1 MISALKNEDI
11 SIYGDGMQTRTFCYI
26 DDNIDA
32 CLNSFYNNLYVN
44 DVVNIGS
51 SDEITIL
58 DLARKIIDDTNSNSK
73 IIFCPPLEEGDM
85 TRRQPDVSKM
95 DQLLLKPTLKLE
107 DGLKKILKDGLFELT
122 I

>member
-1 MISALKNEDI
+1 VSALKNEDI

-32 CLNSFYNNLYVN
+32 CYNAFSKNLYVN
-44 DVVNIGS
+44 DVANIGS
-51 SDEITIL
+51 AEEFTIL
-58 DLARKIIDDTNSNSK
+58 ELANAVIKVTGSK
-73 IIFCPPLEEGDM
+73 SKLVYFPPLEEGDM

-95 DQLLLKPTLKLE
+95 KELLSRPNTKLE
-107 DGLKKILKDGLFELT
+107 DGLKKILKEGLFELT